1 MRFYFNHFIFITMI
15 CSVISKKCNRGWL
28 LPLMSS
34 ITSSSSLSTN
44 ATTSSS
50 LSNNVTTSSSISSS
64 TIPID
69 TLSID
74 DDFNKFQK
82 VNDDVVFSGWR
93 KIIRRKLQ
101 LPNGIIKDFDILS
114 TATSIVVFTWDTKTK
129 TTTLIQEYHP
139 GIEKALYGTV
149 AGMYEEGK
157 HDDPLQCAMYELE
170 EEAHLES
177 KNWIPLLNDE
187 QSTVSLDKYSDNKF
201 YAYLAIDCKE
211 VSNPRDID
219 PEEYITI
226 KNSIN
231 YKKLMQLIT
240 SGKMNI
246 LSSYASLM
254 AINKLKDLGM
264 TLE

>member
-1 MRFYFNHFIFITMI
+1 MI

-50 LSNNVTTSSSISSS
+50 SSLSTNSTTSSSISSS

-82 VNDDVVFSGWR
+82 VKDDVVFSGWR
-93 KIIRRKLQ
+93 KIIRRKIQ
-101 LPNGIIKDFDILS
+101 FPNSIIKDFDILS
-114 TATSIVVFTWDTKTK
+114 TATSIVVFTWDTTTK

-149 AGMYEEGK
+149 AGMYEEEK

-177 KNWIPLLNDE
+177 NNWIPLLNE
-187 QSTVSLDKYSDNKF
+187 TVSLDKYSDNKF

-211 VSNPRDID
+211 VINPRDID
-219 PEEYITI
+219 AEEYIII
-226 KNSIN
+226 KKNIN

-254 AINKLKDLGM
+254 AINKLKELGI